1 MEELQGEIWSKG
13 LAASRYGKRQITMTG
28 RTSKNKNERISCDMK
43 IKWKNVIWR
52 DRVRLLRLIW
62 IVKNVLHKS
71 KKKFQ
76 RLASITIRT
85 ISVIIIK
92 VEKRNKNNA
101 IKIQSTTVA
110 PRNYSY
116 SFPLTTLLYHWF
128 CTAIIKKIL
137 IHLLVIRIKSLLFSL
152 TSSMFE

>member
-1 MEELQGEIWSKG
+1 MEELQGEIWSRG

-28 RTSKNKNERISCDMK
+28 RTSKNKNERISCDM
-43 IKWKNVIWR
+43 ILIWNYVIWC
-52 DRVRLLRLIW
+52 DRVRLLGLIW

-101 IKIQSTTVA
+101 IKIQSLTVA
-110 PRNYSY
+110 PGNSD
-116 SFPLTTLLYHWF
+116 FFTPTLSP
-128 CTAIIKKIL
+128 
-137 IHLLVIRIKSLLFSL
+137 SLLSFIIDSAQR
-152 TSSMFE
+152 